1 MVTRFISLLALFLVV
16 GACELRADASLTIN
30 EDQTGT
36 FGFEASLDEELR
48 DLLAQQ
54 GQEVDL
60 AAQLGDLP
68 AGWTTESFVEGDFEG
83 VRASRTFD
91 SFGDLQRSLDDLAGS
106 DFAGQVNV
114 TDFLVDLKL
123 ARDGDRFEFAVTIG
137 DVSGSFAGALAGGGL
152 EGIDVAGL
160 FDTILNLKLIVT
172 LPGEVVEHNGDGLD
186 GSTVSWTLDLDT
198 SGQTLMASSEVAG
211 SGQSFAVVGGM
222 VAAIGLFTFGFLMVK
237 RRNENRAREFV
248 AAAGE

>member
-1 MVTRFISLLALFLVV
+1 MKRFIPLFALFLVV
-16 GACELRADASLTIN
+16 GACELRADASLTVN

-54 GQEVDL
+54 GQELDL

-83 VRASRTFD
+83 VRASMPFG
-91 SFGDLQRSLDDLAGS
+91 SFEELQTSIDDLARS

-114 TDFLVDLKL
+114 TDFLLDLEL
-123 ARDGDRFEFAVTIG
+123 ARDGDRFVFSATIG
-137 DVSGSFAGALAGGGL
+137 DVSGSFAGALGGGAL

-160 FDTILNLKLIVT
+160 FDSILNLELIVT

-198 SGQTLMASSEVAG
+198 SGATLTATSEVAG
-211 SGQSFAVVGGM
+211 SGQSFALIGGIG
-222 VAAIGLFTFGFLMVK
+222 AAIGIFAIAFVMIR